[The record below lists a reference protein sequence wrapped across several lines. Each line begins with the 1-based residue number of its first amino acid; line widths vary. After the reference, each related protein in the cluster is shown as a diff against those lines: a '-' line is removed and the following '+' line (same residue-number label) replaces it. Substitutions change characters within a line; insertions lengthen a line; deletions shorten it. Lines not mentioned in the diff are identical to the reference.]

1 MSAMD
6 DDAGRI
12 QRESG
17 RAGASS
23 DHRCGVL
30 VVDDD
35 ADVCELLRVSLE
47 AAGYRVAA
55 VSDGREALHYL
66 RSHADTCMILL
77 DLMLPSMDG
86 AQFRAAQLR
95 DRSLAWIPVV
105 VVSAAEDARE
115 RARAFRARSVL
126 QKPLDLDAV
135 RGALAHIGCGQARRR
150 MPPSTGR

>member
-1 MSAMD
+1 MNG
-6 DDAGRI
+6 GRETTHPEA
-12 QRESG
+12 QDPATAE
-17 RAGASS
+17 
-23 DHRCGVL
+23 HRCGVL

-35 ADVCELLRVSLE
+35 PDVRELLRMSLE
-47 AAGYRVAA
+47 GAGYRVAG
-55 VSDGREALHYL
+55 VPDGREALHYL
-66 RSHADTCMILL
+66 RSHADTCMIVL

-105 VVSAAEDARE
+105 VVSGADDARE

-126 QKPLDLDAV
+126 RKPLDLDEV

-150 MPPSTGR
+150 ISASGGG